1 MTLHTRTILD
11 FGFWILD
18 CHRVPWIRRRRV
30 RPSIGDHGR
39 KGRRLIHAT
48 LRSSGNGFTL
58 AELIVAATVLTV
70 VMTAV
75 YVGFGSTLRAWR
87 YGESHITAYQDVRTA
102 LNIMSREFGCML
114 GGAEH
119 LFQGKNDEVE
129 FFTVAPP
136 MNVEKGEG
144 PRVLWVHYRFNR
156 VGKSLVREEAVVL
169 KPLPLQPPEGQEL
182 DKTRVKL
189 GRKYKFELI
198 ADGVRALDFTYFWI
212 PPYERKPD
220 EPPKWLDPIRLTE
233 SREGWGLP
241 QGIKVD
247 LTVDDPTSESG
258 KASFSLRT
266 SFRGPTTPYN
276 EKKIGALG
284 GGKT

>member
-1 MTLHTRTILD
+1 MMTRGNTTSQSRNQRILD

-18 CHRVPWIRRRRV
+18 WPR
-30 RPSIGDHGR
+30 GR
-39 KGRRLIHAT
+39 QAEACTTNGA
-48 LRSSGNGFTL
+48 GGFTL

-75 YVGFGSTLRAWR
+75 YTAFGSTLRAWR
-87 YGESHITAYQDVRTA
+87 LGESHVTAYQDARTA
-102 LNIMSREFGCML
+102 LNTMSRELNCML

-129 FFTVAPP
+129 FFTVGPP

-144 PRVLWVHYRFNR
+144 PRVLWVRYRFNR
-156 VGKSLVREEAVVL
+156 TGKSLVREEAIVL
-169 KPLPLQPPEGQEL
+169 KPLPLQPPEGEEI

-198 ADGVRALDFTYFWI
+198 ADGVRGLDFTYFWI
-212 PPYERKPD
+212 PPHEPRKSD
-220 EPPKWLDPIRLTE
+220 EPPTWLEPIQLKE

-241 QGIKVD
+241 QGIRAV
-247 LTVDDPTSESG
+247 LTVNDPTSESG
-258 KASFSLRT
+258 KSIFSLRT
-266 SFRGPTTPYN
+266 SFRGPTTPYD
-276 EKKIGALG
+276 EERIGAVG
-284 GGKT
+284 GSKT